1 MSSVSI
7 IYINIYHCK
16 INFVQLNSYENL
28 FDTKISI
35 MKIIHLNKKLIT
47 VAEIVV
53 DHINLSKL

>member
-1 MSSVSI
+1 MSSVLI
-7 IYINIYHCK
+7 IYITVK

-35 MKIIHLNKKLIT
+35 MKIIHLNKKLIM